1 MQHLCEIIK
10 TFEKLIDSGVI
21 RFYGLLN
28 FSLKGIEEVRTYARK
43 YDSVAVQN
51 HFSLLHRDGER
62 DVIPYVKRENLLYM
76 AYIPLEKGQLARNS
90 ILMGIERKYGRQ
102 PSR

>member
-28 FSLKGIEEVRTYARK
+28 FSLKGIEEART
-43 YDSVAVQN
+43 
-51 HFSLLHRDGER
+51 
-62 DVIPYVKRENLLYM
+62 
-76 AYIPLEKGQLARNS
+76 
-90 ILMGIERKYGRQ
+90 
-102 PSR
+102 

>member
-43 YDSVAVQN
+43 YDTVAVQN

-76 AYIPLEKGQLARNS
+76 AYILLEKGQLARNS